1 MKWNELRKNTACPLL
16 MMCRVNIWKY
26 TLDGKLVM
34 IKNKLSFVGYADVF
48 MLPLIMSVNIVFKKK
63 KNT

>member
-1 MKWNELRKNTACPLL
+1 

-34 IKNKLSFVGYADVF
+34 IKNKLSFVAYADVF